1 MGRSPS
7 RRRRRRALHR
17 PARNLL
23 TSAPIFVPHRR
34 AVAAARAT
42 SVAFIG
48 SGFAFASW
56 AARIPQVR
64 DRLELSPA
72 QLGLVLLAI
81 ATGSLIALPLAGTV
95 VQRLGAGRTL
105 AAMAMLL
112 AGGLAGVAVGYL
124 VGVVPVLV
132 GLFLF
137 GFSNGAWDVAM
148 NVQGAAVE
156 RELARS
162 IMSRFHAGFSIG
174 TVAGALVGAAMVA
187 LRVPVTPHLLG
198 VSLACAL

>member
-1 MGRSPS
+1 MTSP
-7 RRRRRRALHR
+7 L
-17 PARNLL
+17 PQ
-23 TSAPIFVPHRR
+23 VPHARV
-34 AVAAARAT
+34 VAAARAT

-95 VQRLGAGRTL
+95 VQRLGSGRTV
-105 AAMAMLL
+105 AVMAVIE
-112 AGGLAGVAVGYL
+112 GVGLAVVAVGYL
-124 VGVVPVLV
+124 AGVLPVLI

-137 GFSNGAWDVAM
+137 GFSTGARLKHP
-148 NVQGAAVE
+148 G
-156 RELARS
+156 
-162 IMSRFHAGFSIG
+162 
-174 TVAGALVGAAMVA
+174 
-187 LRVPVTPHLLG
+187 P
-198 VSLACAL
+198 